1 MLEKSFSFFEI
12 AMLLCF
18 AVSWPISIFKTLKT
32 RFVLGKS
39 VTFMIIIL
47 IGYVFGI
54 IHKLLYAF
62 DVVVFFYALNFI
74 LVGTDIGLYL
84 YYAPKNKRERL
95 KSGT

>member
-54 IHKLLYAF
+54 IHKLFYAL
-62 DVVVFFYALNFI
+62 DIVLFFYALNFI
-74 LVGTDIGLYL
+74 LVGTDIGLYF
-84 YYAPKNKRERL
+84 YYAPRNRRDRL
-95 KSGT
+95 QNCT